1 MIDQGGNGN
10 GQQSGINRFAQTT
23 PMMIF
28 GLLQQMQALGLD
40 LPAILSQLGI
50 SNPEKLIEA
59 VEEKKSEAET
69 NGKPVKI
76 TKEKE

>member
-1 MIDQGGNGN
+1 M
-10 GQQSGINRFAQTT
+10 STT

-40 LPAILSQLGI
+40 LPAILSQLGV

-59 VEEKKSEAET
+59 VEEKKKEEKGDQPSE
-69 NGKPVKI
+69 KKS
-76 TKEKE
+76 